1 MTMTGKQTRF
11 GMESWFLVSKEKLQR
26 FIPHEVSLYSKLGM
40 GTLVI
45 GVWNHANAYVDDV
58 SYGPVLEAWIAI
70 GVQYRGQLYG
80 YMYKTYNNNPSYAK
94 PVNDI
99 FKFTKEHADIH
110 WEERNGRQ
118 ELEVRTDEKLILRF
132 IGRPTFIPKSI
143 PFSKPRLSWLI
154 KDSEYYVAE
163 LNIAAQK
170 SRLAFTSIYI
180 PENSPMEDFA
190 KLLKGNIK
198 FSVFYENTSI
208 KIPMPK
214 KV

>member
-1 MTMTGKQTRF
+1 
-11 GMESWFLVSKEKLQR
+11 MESWFLVSTEKLRR
-26 FIPHEVSLYSKLGM
+26 FIPHEVSLYSTLGM

-45 GVWNHANAYVDDV
+45 GAWNHANAYVDDV

-70 GVQYRGQLYG
+70 GVRYRGQLYG
-80 YMYKTYNNNPSYAK
+80 YMHKTYNNNPAYAK

-99 FKFTKEHADIH
+99 FKFTKEHADIN
-110 WEERNGRQ
+110 WNEWKGGQ
-118 ELEVRTDEKLILRF
+118 KLEVWKEGKLILRF

-154 KDSEYYVAE
+154 KDSEYYAAE
-163 LNIAAQK
+163 LNISAQK
-170 SRLAFTSIYI
+170 SRLAFTSVYI

-190 KLLKGNIK
+190 KLLKGNVK
-198 FSVFYENTSI
+198 LSVFYENTSI
-208 KIPMPK
+208 RIPMPK